1 MIKSWYVIITLL
13 VKKGFKYFIGYNN
26 DEPLC
31 IIILKMREYLKD
43 FDESK
48 YMSFT
53 ITDDLLLKLAI
64 VLKKDLI
71 VHQCKTKNISNV
83 NKVLGR

>member
-31 IIILKMREYLKD
+31 IVILKMRGYLKD

-71 VHQCKTKNISNV
+71 VHECKTKKI
-83 NKVLGR
+83 

>member
-1 MIKSWYVIITLL
+1 MIITLL

-31 IIILKMREYLKD
+31 IIILKMRGYLKD

-64 VLKKDLI
+64 VLNKDLI
-71 VHQCKTKNISNV
+71 VQQCKTKNI
-83 NKVLGR
+83 

>member
-31 IIILKMREYLKD
+31 TIILKMRGYLKD

-71 VHQCKTKNISNV
+71 VHECKTTKI
-83 NKVLGR
+83 

>member
-1 MIKSWYVIITLL
+1 
-13 VKKGFKYFIGYNN
+13 
-26 DEPLC
+26 
-31 IIILKMREYLKD
+31 MRGYLKD

-71 VHQCKTKNISNV
+71 VHECKTKKI
-83 NKVLGR
+83 

>member
-1 MIKSWYVIITLL
+1 MIIPLL

-26 DEPLC
+26 DEKVKPLC
-31 IIILKMREYLKD
+31 IIILKMRGYLKD

-48 YMSFT
+48 CMSFT

-71 VHQCKTKNISNV
+71 VHECKTKKI
-83 NKVLGR
+83 

>member
-31 IIILKMREYLKD
+31 IIILKMRGYLKD

-71 VHQCKTKNISNV
+71 VHECKTKKI
-83 NKVLGR
+83 

>member
-26 DEPLC
+26 DEKVKPLC
-31 IIILKMREYLKD
+31 IIILKMRGYLKD

-48 YMSFT
+48 CMSFT

-71 VHQCKTKNISNV
+71 VHECKTKKI
-83 NKVLGR
+83 

>member
-31 IIILKMREYLKD
+31 IIILKMRGYLKD

-48 YMSFT
+48 CMSFT

-71 VHQCKTKNISNV
+71 VHECKTKKI
-83 NKVLGR
+83 

>member
-1 MIKSWYVIITLL
+1 MIITLL

-26 DEPLC
+26 DEKVKPLC
-31 IIILKMREYLKD
+31 IIILKMRGYLKD

-48 YMSFT
+48 CMSFT

-71 VHQCKTKNISNV
+71 VHECKTKKI
-83 NKVLGR
+83 

>member
-31 IIILKMREYLKD
+31 IIILKMRGYLKD

-48 YMSFT
+48 YMSLT

-71 VHQCKTKNISNV
+71 VHECKTKKI
-83 NKVLGR
+83 

>member
-1 MIKSWYVIITLL
+1 MIITLL

-31 IIILKMREYLKD
+31 IIILKMRGYLKD

-71 VHQCKTKNISNV
+71 VHECKTKKI
-83 NKVLGR
+83 

>member
-31 IIILKMREYLKD
+31 IIILKMRGYLKD

-71 VHQCKTKNISNV
+71 MHECKTKKI
-83 NKVLGR
+83 

>member
-1 MIKSWYVIITLL
+1 MIIPLL

-26 DEPLC
+26 DEKVKPLC
-31 IIILKMREYLKD
+31 IIILKMRGYLKD